1 MAYRIGGAVVALAA
15 ASFAATGVHAQED
28 PITLYGR
35 VHVEVESVQASGGGK
50 PDVPRRTRVTDQ
62 ASLLGVRGAER
73 LTRDLHVFY
82 QLETGFDPQG
92 PGNTFAARNS
102 GVGLR
107 GAWGSVL
114 VGRWD
119 SPYKTANIAV
129 DQFHDVTIAGIK
141 SANEDRGNFDNR
153 LQNVLEY
160 WSPSFAGFF
169 VRGAVTSNENRTAT
183 LDPRVYAASLAYRRG
198 RYYAFYAYEEHR
210 DLKAATPKETGNSV
224 GGKVR
229 LGPFVL
235 GATWQQYEKTN
246 LTRKRSYLLS
256 LAYFLGRNEFI
267 YQYQNAHGGGAQG
280 AATEPDCNVNSA
292 AYQYNFS
299 RRTFFLALYTRI
311 DNNAAGDCRFGA
323 GGLGTTGQD
332 SDGFS
337 VGLRHV
343 F

>member
-1 MAYRIGGAVVALAA
+1 MAYRIGAAMALSAA
-15 ASFAATGVHAQED
+15 ACAATWVHAQED

-35 VHVEVESVQASGGGK
+35 VHIQVESVQASGGGK

-62 ASLLGVRGAER
+62 ASLLGVRGAEK
-73 LTRDLHVFY
+73 LSRDLRVFY

-92 PGNTFAARNS
+92 PGGTFAARNS

-107 GAWGSVL
+107 GPWGSVL

-119 SPYKTANIAV
+119 APYKTANIAI

-153 LQNVLEY
+153 LQNVVQY
-160 WSPSFAGFF
+160 WSPSFAGFA
-169 VRGAVTSNENRTAT
+169 VRAAVTSNETRTAT
-183 LDPRVYAASLAYRRG
+183 LDPRVFSASLAYRKG
-198 RYYAFYAYEEHR
+198 PYYAYYAYEEHR
-210 DLKAATPKETGNSV
+210 DLKAANPKETGNSV

-229 LGPFVL
+229 LGSFVL
-235 GATWQQYEKTN
+235 GGTWQQYEKTN

-256 LAYFLGRNEFI
+256 LAYFLGKNEFV
-267 YQYQNAHGGGAQG
+267 YQFQNAHGGGKAGG
-280 AATEPDCNVNSA
+280 AEPDCNVNSV

-299 RRTFFLALYTRI
+299 RRTFLLALYTRI
-311 DNNAAGDCRFGA
+311 DNNATGDCRFGA
-323 GGLGTTGQD
+323 GGIGTAGQD

-337 VGLRHV
+337 MGLRHV

>member
-1 MAYRIGGAVVALAA
+1 MAHRIGAGTALLAA
-15 ASFAATGVHAQED
+15 ACAATWVHAQED

-35 VHVEVESVQASGGGK
+35 VHIQVESVQASGGGK
-50 PDVPRRTRVTDQ
+50 ADVPRRTRVTDQ

-73 LTRDLHVFY
+73 LSRDLHAFY

-92 PGNTFAARNS
+92 PGGSFAARNS

-107 GAWGSVL
+107 GPWGSVL
-114 VGRWD
+114 AGRWD

-160 WSPSFAGFF
+160 WSPGVAGFA
-169 VRGAVTSNENRTAT
+169 VRAAVASNEGRTAT
-183 LDPRVYAASLAYRRG
+183 LNPRVYAASLAYRKG
-198 RYYAFYAYEEHR
+198 PCYAFYTYEEHR
-210 DLKAATPKETGNSV
+210 DLKASTPKETGNAV

-229 LGPFVL
+229 LGAFEL
-235 GATWQQYEKTN
+235 GGTWQQYEKTN

-256 LAYFLGRNEFI
+256 LAYFLGKNEFI
-267 YQYQNAHGGGAQG
+267 YQHQNAHGGGAPG
-280 AATEPDCNVNSA
+280 AVEPDCDVDSA
-292 AYQYNFS
+292 AWQYDFS
-299 RRTFFLALYTRI
+299 RRTFLLALYTRV
-311 DNNAAGDCRFGA
+311 DNDATGDCRFGA

-332 SDGFS
+332 SDGSS
-337 VGLRHV
+337 VGMRHV

>member
-1 MAYRIGGAVVALAA
+1 MAHRIGAVAALAA
-15 ASFAATGVHAQED
+15 AACAATWVHAQED

-35 VHVEVESVQASGGGK
+35 VHIEVESVRASGGGK

-73 LTRDLHVFY
+73 LSRDLHVFY

-92 PGNTFAARNS
+92 PGGSFAARNS

-107 GAWGSVL
+107 GPWGSVL

-119 SPYKTANIAV
+119 SPYKTATIAV
-129 DQFHDVTIAGIK
+129 DKFHDVTIAGIK
-141 SANEDRGNFDNR
+141 SANNDRGNFDNR

-160 WSPSFAGFF
+160 WSPRLAGFAL
-169 VRGAVTSNENRTAT
+169 RAAVTSNENRTAT
-183 LDPRVYAASLAYRRG
+183 LDPRVYAASLAWSRG
-198 RYYAFYAYEEHR
+198 PYYAFYTYEEHR
-210 DLKAATPKETGNSV
+210 DLKASTPKETGNAV

-229 LGPFVL
+229 FGPLELG
-235 GATWQQYEKTN
+235 GTWQQYEKTN

-256 LAYFLGRNEFI
+256 VDYHLAASELI
-267 YQYQNAHGGGAQG
+267 YQYQNAHGGGAH
-280 AATEPDCNVNSA
+280 AAVAPDCDVNTF
-292 AYQYNFS
+292 AYQYDFS
-299 RRTFFLALYTRI
+299 RRTFLLALYTRV
-311 DNNAAGDCRFGA
+311 DNNDAGDCRFGA

-337 VGLRHV
+337 LGLRHV

>member
-1 MAYRIGGAVVALAA
+1 MAYRMKAGMALAVA
-15 ASFAATGVHAQED
+15 AACATTLAHAQED

-35 VHVEVESVQASGGGK
+35 VHIEVESVRASGGGK

-73 LTRDLHVFY
+73 LSRDLHVFY

-92 PGNTFAARNS
+92 PGGTFAARNS
-102 GVGLR
+102 AVGLR
-107 GAWGSVL
+107 GDWGSVL

-160 WSPSFAGFF
+160 WSPSLGGFAL
-169 VRGAVTSNENRTAT
+169 RAAVTSNENRTAT
-183 LDPRVYAASLAYRRG
+183 LNPRVYAASLAYRKG
-198 RYYAFYAYEEHR
+198 PYYAFYTYEEHR
-210 DLKAATPKETGNSV
+210 DLKTATPKETGNAV

-235 GATWQQYEKTN
+235 GGTWQQYEKTN

-256 LAYFLGRNEFI
+256 LAYFLGKNEFI

-280 AATEPDCNVNSA
+280 AAVDPDCSVNSM

-299 RRTFFLALYTRI
+299 RRTFLLALYTRI
-311 DNNAAGDCRFGA
+311 DNNQASDCRFGA